1 MKKRFLLSAAA
12 AVCAATLSGCSLFSF
27 LQNSEP
33 RKNLLPQKALSA
45 EELAVAY
52 SGYGYSAL
60 NTLTEKR
67 IYAAIDAAMQEP
79 ESREF
84 ATAAPDDINRV
95 NDILEFYKADHPE
108 VFWID
113 ETEPYYYSVN
123 DGTLTMRVHFK
134 SEGEALLSAKE
145 RLENA
150 LADAAESAPDDS
162 SEYEREL
169 YIHDYLIGHCEYDDE
184 AVELHQQTDSVRANE
199 QNAYGAMVEGKAV
212 CEGYAR
218 AFQLLCD
225 RLEVPCW
232 VIQGQALGFEG
243 EANVNHIWNC
253 VRLDGEWYFVD
264 VTWDD
269 CDSRETIGA
278 EQYFYFNLTTDELLK
293 DHVIAPNYS
302 DYSDSGM
309 WYNGFVPECDSVD
322 YYYFYLNAKT
332 IHDLDSDALPAYL
345 ASAAAENAEYCVFE
359 VGPELDFDD
368 ICDRVLE
375 EYAYRWI
382 GEANELNDYFP
393 YIGDNCKM
401 SSHEPRRLI
410 TILLSYE

>member
-67 IYAAIDAAMQEP
+67 IYAAIDAAMQET

-162 SEYEREL
+162 SEY
-169 YIHDYLIGHCEYDDE
+169 
-184 AVELHQQTDSVRANE
+184 
-199 QNAYGAMVEGKAV
+199 
-212 CEGYAR
+212 
-218 AFQLLCD
+218 
-225 RLEVPCW
+225 
-232 VIQGQALGFEG
+232 EG

-368 ICDRVLE
+368 TCDRVLE